1 LKKLQNNLIINKFFL
16 DWIGLM
22 SKFTKMNHSKE
33 ISTSEL
39 NLFQENRKRDLEN
52 EIIKRGVVDIITEK
66 GLKDRLLEK
75 TPLRVK
81 YGIDPTLRSIH
92 IGHVVPIRK
101 LKQFQELGH
110 TAVFIIGDYTAKIG
124 DPTGRSKTRKMLNK
138 EEIQHNVKSFFD
150 QVYKILDRDRVEIH
164 LQSEWYEKFDL
175 EKIIGLMSKT
185 TYGQLMCHE
194 TFSKRA
200 KENKILG
207 FHEMLYPILQAYDS
221 VAIKADVELGG
232 IDQRF
237 NFVITRNLQKSFGQ
251 RPEDVILTKYLPGV
265 DGQEKMSKSL
275 GNTVDLLDSP
285 KNMYFKVMSIPDK
298 LMPIF
303 FELATDLPVKQ
314 VKNLINEYKRGKIHP
329 MDLKKNLA
337 RSITSLYHQKAEV
350 DKAEQEFKKQIQQK
364 EVPNNIQT
372 INVKEPSVD
381 LIDLLIGA
389 GLVNSK
395 SEAKRLFKQKGIRVN
410 NQIIEDSKF
419 NISDSII
426 IKVGKRRF
434 LKVVLS

>member
-1 LKKLQNNLIINKFFL
+1 
-16 DWIGLM
+16 
-22 SKFTKMNHSKE
+22 
-33 ISTSEL
+33 
-39 NLFQENRKRDLEN
+39 
-52 EIIKRGVVDIITEK
+52 
-66 GLKDRLLEK
+66 
-75 TPLRVK
+75 
-81 YGIDPTLRSIH
+81 
-92 IGHVVPIRK
+92 
-101 LKQFQELGH
+101 
-110 TAVFIIGDYTAKIG
+110 
-124 DPTGRSKTRKMLNK
+124 
-138 EEIQHNVKSFFD
+138 
-150 QVYKILDRDRVEIH
+150 
-164 LQSEWYEKFDL
+164 
-175 EKIIGLMSKT
+175 
-185 TYGQLMCHE
+185 
-194 TFSKRA
+194 
-200 KENKILG
+200 
-207 FHEMLYPILQAYDS
+207 
-221 VAIKADVELGG
+221 
-232 IDQRF
+232 
-237 NFVITRNLQKSFGQ
+237 
-251 RPEDVILTKYLPGV
+251 
-265 DGQEKMSKSL
+265 
-275 GNTVDLLDSP
+275 
-285 KNMYFKVMSIPDK
+285 MSIPDK